1 MTSSQQPERSRQAA
15 EAALVEA
22 TARLLAVRGPERL
35 SLRDIADEAGVNK
48 GLIHHYFG
56 GKRPLVEAAVRKLAE
71 EHFANATA
79 RGGGPLPAPLTLG
92 LDEQYWQ
99 VIARLILE
107 GDLELA
113 GLEFDEG
120 ISVPRRAFDVL
131 ATDHDD
137 STDLK
142 AAVAAAM
149 ALELGWAAFKPF
161 VAKAVRA
168 EDDEIEAVEE
178 ELRATLRRI
187 VGSALKRSDTPSA
200 SDADPLD

>member
-1 MTSSQQPERSRQAA
+1 MTASHPPERSRQAA

-22 TARLLAVRGPERL
+22 TTRLLAIRGPERV

-56 GKRPLVEAAVRKLAE
+56 GKRALVEAAVRKLAE
-71 EHFANATA
+71 EHVANATA
-79 RGGGPLPAPLTLG
+79 RSGGPLPAPLTLG

-113 GLEFDEG
+113 GLEFEEE

-131 ATDHDD
+131 AAEHGD
-137 STDLK
+137 SIDLK

-149 ALELGWAAFKPF
+149 ALELGWTAFKPF
-161 VAKAVRA
+161 VVRAVRA
-168 EDDEIEAVEE
+168 EGGEIESIEE
-178 ELRATLRRI
+178 ELRVILRGI
-187 VGSALKRSDTPSA
+187 VLASRKRSDPMKGATGP
-200 SDADPLD
+200 DD